1 MLFGQ
6 FDNAIIMKNIKKAGV
21 LMLNKSK
28 KTEWIVK
35 NMLKAM
41 SITVRDVK
49 DSWQKAISE
58 HSSNGLFSS
67 IWARRCDSLIKAFSN
82 DEDVEVLR
90 FKRGIWQVDP
100 VFDRD
105 TGTLYLL
112 FNRNTLIEN
121 RKKYFKK
128 GRSNHYSVSLLLKN
142 EGLLNEYGEQ
152 LELFPVDDESQI
164 NFKIKEINKML
175 GDNAEN
181 VKSVVMVSVEYHLET
196 AVDAKLELYSPNFEL
211 IDYYDVTDLLPN
223 RYNMEEE
230 VANDMQK
237 FQVEL
242 SDSDLIVEIPI
253 VKLKDTLKEN
263 NM

>member
-1 MLFGQ
+1 M
-6 FDNAIIMKNIKKAGV
+6 
-21 LMLNKSK
+21 
-28 KTEWIVK
+28 
-35 NMLKAM
+35 
-41 SITVRDVK
+41 
-49 DSWQKAISE
+49 
-58 HSSNGLFSS
+58 
-67 IWARRCDSLIKAFSN
+67 
-82 DEDVEVLR
+82 
-90 FKRGIWQVDP
+90 
-100 VFDRD
+100 
-105 TGTLYLL
+105 
-112 FNRNTLIEN
+112 
-121 RKKYFKK
+121 
-128 GRSNHYSVSLLLKN
+128 LKN

-230 VANDMQK
+230 VVNDMQK